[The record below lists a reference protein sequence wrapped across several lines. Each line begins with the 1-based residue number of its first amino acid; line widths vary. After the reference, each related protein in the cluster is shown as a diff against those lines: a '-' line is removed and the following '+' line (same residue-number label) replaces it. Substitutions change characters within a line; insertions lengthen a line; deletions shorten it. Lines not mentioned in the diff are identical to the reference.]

1 MTKRSYYTKEFK
13 QEALRLLESGDK
25 SSTELARE
33 LGIRRNM
40 LYKCQQEL
48 SGKGA
53 AAAFQGPGRKRG
65 PQSREAALEQEN
77 RRLREENEILKKA
90 AKYFARDL
98 P

>member
-13 QEALRLLESGDK
+13 QEAIRLLESGDK
-25 SSTELARE
+25 SGTELARE

-40 LYKCQQEL
+40 LYKWQREL
-48 SGKGA
+48 SGKGV
-53 AAAFQGPGRKRG
+53 AAFQGPGRKRG
-65 PQSREAALEQEN
+65 PASREAALEQEN
-77 RRLREENEILKKA
+77 QRLREENEILKKA